1 MLKCKPRERR
11 PCGRETISTM
21 GPAPR
26 SCVRPFKKIK
36 TNIKAMPYPDLLNLC
51 ILFAEAFDYAF
62 LRYATATPA
71 KTALF
76 PTSPTQRRRHFRTI
90 PSEFS
95 VFSYEAKLTLVPP
108 F

>member
-36 TNIKAMPYPDLLNLC
+36 TNIKAMLYPDLLNLC

-76 PTSPTQRRRHFRTI
+76 PTSTQGLVTLPPPPNVDVI
-90 PSEFS
+90 LESAPANYQFS
-95 VFSYEAKLTLVPP
+95 I
-108 F
+108 